1 METVVE
7 RELGQRLD
15 VGDGDA
21 RMASDQ
27 RRPQRLLGVVEE
39 RAPLRPSVTEFY
51 RVLPSFLSRGNKN
64 ERNQVLRQ
72 KKC

>member
-51 RVLPSFLSRGNKN
+51 RVFSVAETKTNATKYCDK
-64 ERNQVLRQ
+64 RNVE
-72 KKC
+72 